1 MELSKNQNYQLI
13 KLLEELVSR
22 QTGVQ
27 LIFTPTD
34 SEVKAS

>member
-1 MELSKNQNYQLI
+1 MELSDNQNYQLI

-22 QTGVQ
+22 QAGVQ
-27 LIFTPTD
+27 LVFTPTE